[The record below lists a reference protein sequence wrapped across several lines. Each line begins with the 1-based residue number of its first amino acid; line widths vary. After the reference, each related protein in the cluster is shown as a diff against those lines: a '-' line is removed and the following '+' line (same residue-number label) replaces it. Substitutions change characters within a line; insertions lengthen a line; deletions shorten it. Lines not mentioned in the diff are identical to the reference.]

1 MSEKSS
7 FDNRAEDWDSSSMR
21 VQLAQ
26 NIYDAIV
33 KEIKLTK
40 EMDVIDFGAGTG
52 LLSRNIALHVNSLLG
67 IDTSKGML
75 EKLDALEMDN
85 IVSCY
90 GDFCEFKSVKK
101 FDGIV
106 SSMTMHHIKE
116 LDKLFE
122 KMHELLKEGG
132 FIAIADLMSEDGT
145 FHGDN
150 DGVHHFGFEEEYL
163 LKIAKAHGFKEAKYQ
178 KIFDVQKEG
187 KDAYGIFLL
196 SAKK

>member
-1 MSEKSS
+1 MSEKST
-7 FDNRAEDWDSSSMR
+7 FDNRAEGWDSSSMR

-26 NIYDAIV
+26 NTYNAIV
-33 KEIKLTK
+33 KEIPLKDD
-40 EMDVIDFGAGTG
+40 MDVIDFGAGTG

-67 IDTSKGML
+67 IDTSRGML

-85 IVSCY
+85 VVSCY

-101 FDGIV
+101 YDGIV

-116 LDKLFE
+116 LDKLFT

-145 FHGDN
+145 FHPDN
-150 DGVHHFGFEEEYL
+150 EGVHHFGFDEDEL
-163 LKIAKAHGFKEAKYQ
+163 VHIAKKHGFKEVRYE
-178 KIFDVQKEG
+178 KIFEVEKEG
-187 KDAYGIFLL
+187 KNPYGIFLL
-196 SAKK
+196 TARR